1 VLRMMYRLCLVPFVW
16 PYYVL
21 RNLVYYRFEHGVSPA
36 LFDEMQAEA
45 DRIQAQ
51 GGDERDNAYFKLVL
65 TKCVLSRVGL
75 RVVDVAEDVVPWYIP
90 LSEIQRDYR
99 QMVEVYGYKV
109 GL

>member
-1 VLRMMYRLCLVPFVW
+1 MLRMMYRLCLAPFVW

-36 LFDEMQAEA
+36 LFDEMQM
-45 DRIQAQ
+45 RAQ
-51 GGDERDNAYFKLVL
+51 GGDNAYFKLAL

-75 RVVDVAEDVVPWYIP
+75 RVVDVAEDEVPWYIP
-90 LSEIQRDYR
+90 LSAIQRDYR
-99 QMVEVYGYKV
+99 QMVEAYGYKV